1 MLLSAQ
7 VVGQGGW
14 ERLFKGT
21 GRMTGLGIGADLF
34 GNIYGCGSFYGSAD
48 FNQSIAQ
55 GYNLTSNGRND
66 VFVVKL
72 NSYGGFVWAKSF
84 GGNRTDGAYDME
96 VDVFGNLT
104 VVGSF
109 FDSVDFNSGIGVQRI
124 VAQSTLRD
132 GFVCRLDANGD
143 LIWVNQLGGIGSD
156 EVKAVS
162 VDNTGNVVVAGT
174 FEGTVDFDPGVGV
187 ANLTSSGMQDV
198 FIVKYHTSGSFLWA
212 KQVGGAWADIA
223 NSLSIDIEN
232 SIYCA
237 GEFEGVADFD

>member
-1 MLLSAQ
+1 
-7 VVGQGGW
+7 
-14 ERLFKGT
+14 
-21 GRMTGLGIGADLF
+21 
-34 GNIYGCGSFYGSAD
+34 
-48 FNQSIAQ
+48 
-55 GYNLTSNGRND
+55 
-66 VFVVKL
+66 
-72 NSYGGFVWAKSF
+72 
-84 GGNRTDGAYDME
+84 

-237 GEFEGVADFD
+237 GEFEGVADFDPSTSNYTLNSKGKKDGYALKLDSNGNFIWAVNIGGTEKDVINAVVTDSEKNVFVGGYFTDLADFDPSQATHYIRCVGAFDAFVTKLDSV